1 MNNGTHRIVRIVL
14 LNEPTQDPRWPHPSP
29 VRGHHKGS
37 VECPGQLGTLA
48 SAVTTANGGSASS
61 ICPDWRYT
69 LPSAARRWCSMTTV
83 FVAEW
88 REAREAP

>member
-1 MNNGTHRIVRIVL
+1 MERTARFASSNFTSPRKTLAGRI
-14 LNEPTQDPRWPHPSP
+14 P
-29 VRGHHKGS
+29 VTARGRYKDS

-48 SAVTTANGGSASS
+48 SAATTANGASASS

-69 LPSAARRWCSMTTV
+69 LPSAARRCCSMTTD

-88 REAREAP
+88 REAQEAP